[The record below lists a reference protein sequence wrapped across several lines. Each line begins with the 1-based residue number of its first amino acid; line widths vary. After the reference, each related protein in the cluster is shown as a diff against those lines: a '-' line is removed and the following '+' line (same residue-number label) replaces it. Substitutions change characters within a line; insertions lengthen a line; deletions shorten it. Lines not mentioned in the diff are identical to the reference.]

1 MCTGTVS
8 TGSENI
14 KWHEIITIRGN
25 RVRAGQVLMSA
36 IDMVQSVFC
45 LGLSGLSVDKK
56 RQHWRMQRSGMM
68 IGIASG
74 FIRVSWGGGLGG
86 RGHDSKFNSTRK

>member
-1 MCTGTVS
+1 M
-8 TGSENI
+8 
-14 KWHEIITIRGN
+14 
-25 RVRAGQVLMSA
+25 LMSA

-56 RQHWRMQRSGMM
+56 RQHWRMQRSANM

-74 FIRVSWGGGLGG
+74 FIGVSWGGGLGG
-86 RGHDSKFNSTRK
+86 HGHDTKFDSTGK